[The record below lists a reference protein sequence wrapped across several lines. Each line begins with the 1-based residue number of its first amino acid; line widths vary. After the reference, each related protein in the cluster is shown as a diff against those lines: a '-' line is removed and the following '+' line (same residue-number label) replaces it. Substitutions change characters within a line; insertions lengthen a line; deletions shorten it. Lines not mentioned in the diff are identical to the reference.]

1 MPLYALWALVV
12 GLVILSLG
20 LSFKL
25 SQSLFS
31 FDLAKE
37 EINRLVKELALIKN
51 HQEESVSGLPKLD
64 HTELNKI
71 LEEYRSQIN
80 NLNQIVLEM
89 KTPTKYT
96 AYLKKGGKMTLGLAH
111 AIVNGDVVLKKDT

>member
-1 MPLYALWALVV
+1 MPLYALWTLVV
-12 GLVILSLG
+12 SLIVLSLG

-37 EINRLVKELALIKN
+37 EINRLVKELAFIKN
-51 HQEESVSGLPKLD
+51 HQDESIPALPQLD
-64 HTELNKI
+64 HAELNKI
-71 LEEYRSQIN
+71 LNEYRNHIN
-80 NLNQIVLEM
+80 NLDQIILEM

-96 AYLKKGGKMTLGLAH
+96 AYLKQGGKMTLGLAH
-111 AIVNGDVVLKKDT
+111 AIIRGDVVLKNDK

>member
-1 MPLYALWALVV
+1 MPTEALWALVV
-12 GLVILSLG
+12 SLVIYSLG
-20 LSFKL
+20 VTYKLTSVSFGLKL
-25 SQSLFS
+25 R
-31 FDLAKE
+31 DKE
-37 EINRLVKELALIKN
+37 IDRLVKEFALIKN

-64 HTELNKI
+64 YAGLNKI

-89 KTPTKYT
+89 KTPTKYN

-111 AIVNGDVVLKKDT
+111 AIASGDVVLKKDT